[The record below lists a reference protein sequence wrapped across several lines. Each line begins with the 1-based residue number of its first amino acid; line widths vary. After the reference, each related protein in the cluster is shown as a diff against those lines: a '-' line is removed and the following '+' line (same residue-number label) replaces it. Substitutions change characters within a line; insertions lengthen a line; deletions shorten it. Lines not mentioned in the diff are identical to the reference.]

1 MQCWEHFIPR
11 VRSHAGCTKN
21 NIETKENQ
29 MKNMRIGSRLGL
41 GFALVLSLLVLMTII
56 GVWRLQD
63 IGGRTATMIALD
75 LQKER
80 LASEWAANIDA
91 NGVRTLAVIKS
102 NNADHQKFFK
112 DQMAG
117 TVDRTSA
124 VQKQLDELI
133 KSDEG
138 RKLFNSLLVQ
148 RKVYNDLRNKLIKLK
163 EGGDEAAAL
172 AGLDN
177 ELIPAMKEYSA
188 RVNAVATHQRDVIN
202 RNAAIVDEQY
212 RSGRAILIAVGVLA
226 LLVGIIASWRLSDGI
241 TRPLRRALQ
250 ATSAVA
256 AGDLSTHVV
265 VDRKD
270 EIGQLLQGLHDMS
283 QNLLKTIREVRS
295 GADTI
300 ATASS
305 EIATGNLDLSS
316 RTEQQAG
323 SLEETASAIEQLAST
338 VKQNADNAREANQL
352 ALTASSVAVEGGAV
366 VGQVVDTMG
375 AINESSRRIV
385 DIISVIDGIAFQTNI
400 LALNAAV
407 EAARAGEQ
415 GRGFA
420 VVASEV
426 RSLAQRSASAAKE
439 IKSLIDDSVDK
450 VGSGTRLV
458 EQAGKTMTEVVSS
471 VKRVSDIVAEISSA
485 TQEQSTGIG
494 EVNHAITQMD
504 QVTQQNAALVEQ
516 AAAAAGSLQ
525 EQAARLAQVV
535 SVFKLDANA
544 VAAAPKTAAPPR
556 NITPQ
561 RPVIAATQS
570 SARDDKP
577 KARAIAASQPRP
589 AAIKENPD
597 DWETF

>member
-1 MQCWEHFIPR
+1 MLALPFPC
-11 VRSHAGCTKN
+11 AGYIKN

-80 LASEWAANIDA
+80 LATEWAANIDA
-91 NGVRTLAVIKS
+91 NGVRTVAVIKS

-117 TVDRTSA
+117 TVDRTSG
-124 VQKQLDELI
+124 VQKQLDELV
-133 KSDEG
+133 KSAEG
-138 RKLFNSLLVQ
+138 RKLFDALLAQ
-148 RKVYNDLRNKLIKLK
+148 RKVYNDLRNKIIKMK
-163 EGGDEAAAL
+163 ESGDEAAAL
-172 AGLDN
+172 TALDT

-212 RSGRAILIAVGVLA
+212 RSGRTILVAVGVLA

-241 TRPLRRALQ
+241 TRPLRRAVQ

-256 AGDLSTHVV
+256 AGDLSSHVV

-283 QNLLKTIREVRS
+283 QNLLKTVREVRN

-323 SLEETASAIEQLAST
+323 SLEETASSMEQLNST
-338 VKQNADNAREANQL
+338 VKQNAENAQQANQL
-352 ALTASSVAVEGGAV
+352 AVAASDVAVQGGSIVSQVVQTMESINASSQKV
-366 VGQVVDTMG
+366 
-375 AINESSRRIV
+375 V

-407 EAARAGEQ
+407 EAARAGEH
-415 GRGFA
+415 GKGFA
-420 VVASEV
+420 VVAGEV
-426 RSLAQRSASAAKE
+426 RNLSQRSTNAARE
-439 IKSLIDDSVDK
+439 IKELIDLSYSLIEA
-450 VGSGTRLV
+450 GAH
-458 EQAGKTMTEVVSS
+458 QAGDVGENMNSMGNAIRQVTDLVN
-471 VKRVSDIVAEISSA
+471 EIAAAA
-485 TQEQSTGIG
+485 TEQSQGISQVHQA
-494 EVNHAITQMD
+494 VNQMD
-504 QVTQQNAALVEQ
+504 DVTQQNAALVEE
-516 AAAAAGSLQ
+516 ASSASRSLQ
-525 EQAARLAQVV
+525 DQADGLARLVGEFHLSNATAQHQ
-535 SVFKLDANA
+535 SLAKPAQALGALPRKEKPGALSANEA
-544 VAAAPKTAAPPR
+544 DW
-556 NITPQ
+556 
-561 RPVIAATQS
+561 QS
-570 SARDDKP
+570 
-577 KARAIAASQPRP
+577 
-589 AAIKENPD
+589 
-597 DWETF
+597 F

>member
-1 MQCWEHFIPR
+1 
-11 VRSHAGCTKN
+11 
-21 NIETKENQ
+21 

-63 IGGRTATMIALD
+63 IGGRTASMIALD

-80 LASEWAANIDA
+80 LATEWAANIDA
-91 NGVRTLAVIKS
+91 NGVRTVAVIKS

-124 VQKQLDELI
+124 VQKQLDELV
-133 KSDEG
+133 KSADG
-138 RKLFNSLLVQ
+138 RKLFDSLLAQ
-148 RKVYNDLRNKLIKLK
+148 RKVYNDLRNKVINIK
-163 EGGDEAAAL
+163 EAGDEAAAVTAL
-172 AGLDN
+172 ET

-202 RNAAIVDEQY
+202 RSAAIVDEQY

-241 TRPLRRALQ
+241 TRPLRRAVQ

-256 AGDLSTHVV
+256 AGDLSTHVE

-283 QNLLKTIREVRS
+283 QNLLKTVREVRS

-323 SLEETASAIEQLAST
+323 SLEETASAMEELTST
-338 VKQNADNAREANQL
+338 VRQNADNARQANEL
-352 ALTASSVAVEGGAV
+352 AASASEVATQGGNV
-366 VGQVVDTMG
+366 VGQVVTTMES
-375 AINESSRRIV
+375 INESSRKIV

-439 IKSLIDDSVDK
+439 IKALINDSVEK
-450 VGSGTRLV
+450 VGSGSKLV
-458 EQAGKTMTEVVSS
+458 AQAGNTMSEVVLS
-471 VKRVSDIVAEISSA
+471 VKRVTEIVGEITVA
-485 TQEQSTGIG
+485 GQEQSEGI
-494 EVNHAITQMD
+494 EQINLAITQMD
-504 QVTQQNAALVEQ
+504 ETTQQNAALVEQ
-516 AAAAAGSLQ
+516 AAAAAQSLQ
-525 EQAARLAQVV
+525 DQADRLAQVV
-535 SVFKLDANA
+535 GIFKLGEYQLLGDDGLVRRKARPA
-544 VAAAPKTAAPPR
+544 VAAQARPMRLERAA
-556 NITPQ
+556 Q
-561 RPVIAATQS
+561 
-570 SARDDKP
+570 
-577 KARAIAASQPRP
+577 P
-589 AAIKENPD
+589 AALGSDKQWKE
-597 DWETF
+597 F